1 MEEEEN
7 TRSPLIGK
15 TANPQNEAREG
26 SEQKRAGGEDE
37 SQELDFTVAGTASL
51 E

>member
-1 MEEEEN
+1 MGEKEN

-15 TANPQNEAREG
+15 TTNPQNEAREG
-26 SEQKRAGGEDE
+26 SEQQRAEGEDA